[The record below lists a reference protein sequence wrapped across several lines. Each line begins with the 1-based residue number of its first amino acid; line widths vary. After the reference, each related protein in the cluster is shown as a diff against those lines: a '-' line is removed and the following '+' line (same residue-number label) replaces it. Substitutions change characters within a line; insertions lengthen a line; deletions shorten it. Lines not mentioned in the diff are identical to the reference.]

1 VQPAAGDAGGA
12 LGAALAAAHLEL
24 GLARRERA
32 GSDSMMG
39 SYLGPQF
46 SQPEI
51 DGALRAAGAV
61 FRTVSEGEVLDGA
74 ARSLAAGRALGWFSG
89 RMEFGPRALGARS
102 ILADP
107 RSPTT
112 QSVLNLKI
120 KHRES
125 FRPFAPSVLR
135 EDAHE
140 WFDLAVDSPYMLLVA
155 DVRASRRRTV
165 TDEQEQ
171 LFGIERLNIPRSE
184 IPAVTHVDWSARV
197 QTVDAATNPRYHA
210 LLSRFK
216 EITGC
221 PVLVN
226 TSFNVRGEPIV
237 CTPADAFR
245 CFMGT
250 EIDDLAIGNAVLR
263 KEDQA
268 AGLRHQHHTAFALD

>member
-1 VQPAAGDAGGA
+1 
-12 LGAALAAAHLEL
+12 
-24 GLARRERA
+24 
-32 GSDSMMG
+32 
-39 SYLGPQF
+39 
-46 SQPEI
+46 
-51 DGALRAAGAV
+51 
-61 FRTVSEGEVLDGA
+61 
-74 ARSLAAGRALGWFSG
+74 
-89 RMEFGPRALGARS
+89 
-102 ILADP
+102 
-107 RSPTT
+107 
-112 QSVLNLKI
+112 
-120 KHRES
+120 
-125 FRPFAPSVLR
+125 
-135 EDAHE
+135 
-140 WFDLAVDSPYMLLVA
+140 MLLVA